1 MAAKKKITKGRK
13 KARKGAAKT
22 VSKEAKVF
30 VTATFNN
37 TLVNFTDRDGNTI
50 CWGST
55 GKAGFKG
62 ARKSTPYAATTA
74 VQRVAQEAVSRGIKD
89 VEIYIK
95 GPGPGRDAAIR
106 AIKAAGMRIH
116 QIADVTPVPH
126 NGPRPPKPRR
136 V

>member
-1 MAAKKKITKGRK
+1 MVKKSKSKSQGSK
-13 KARKGAAKT
+13 KS
-22 VSKEAKVF
+22 VKEARAY

-37 TLVNFTDRDGNTI
+37 TLVNFTDKDGNTI

-62 ARKSTPYAATTA
+62 SRKSTPYAATTA
-74 VQRVAQEAVSRGIKD
+74 VSQVAREAAQKGVKD
-89 VEIYIK
+89 VELYIK

-106 AIKAAGMRIH
+106 AIKSEGLRIH
-116 QIADVTPVPH
+116 LIADVTPIPH